1 MPRARWRVLCL
12 LGALGLVACG
22 TPEPPNVVLITLDTT
37 RADHLG
43 CYGYDGD
50 TSPNLDRFAERAVLY
65 ERAYSTSS
73 WTTPSHASIF
83 TGLLPMQHGADV
95 DSDTQRLRPLGETL
109 TTLTELLAEAG
120 YRTAGVVSGPALR
133 RDLGFAQ
140 GFEIYDDIEVAG
152 LHAAIHG
159 KRAKRAAD
167 QAIAHLERFA
177 EEPYYLFVNFYDP
190 HSPYRPPPPYDQG
203 LPPSAPKG
211 VAKPLIALLKAGVPP
226 VPVNDL
232 DAETRAVYAG
242 IVAGYDAEI
251 RYMDH
256 HLGRL
261 LDAVAVSPRS
271 DETLIIITGDHG
283 ESFGEHYYFGH
294 TLHLYEDNVRV
305 PLLVRPPGTSKARR
319 IGEPVQNHRV
329 FSSILAEAGIDMPPK
344 VATRRLDAAGGIVL
358 TELNNSSLILKMFG
372 DSSFVR
378 NLRAIY
384 EPPYKLVEASSG
396 AVELFDLDRDP
407 GELANLASEDPEL
420 VKTLSERMDAFAERH
435 PPLYAEEE
443 EAVLRPDT
451 EEALRALGYIE

>member
-1 MPRARWRVLCL
+1 
-12 LGALGLVACG
+12 VACG

-95 DSDTQRLRPLGETL
+95 ALDTRRLRPLGEAL
-109 TTLTELLAEAG
+109 TTLAELLAEAG

-140 GFEIYDDIEVAG
+140 GFEIYDDIGAAGGVAS
-152 LHAAIHG
+152 IHG

-177 EEPYYLFVNFYDP
+177 EEPYFLFVNFYDP
-190 HSPYRPPPPYDQG
+190 HGPYRPPPPYDRG
-203 LPPSAPKG
+203 LPPTTAEG
-211 VAKPLIALLKAGVPP
+211 LIERLIALLKAGVPP
-226 VPVNDL
+226 VPVERL
-232 DAETRAVYAG
+232 DAETRTAFARV
-242 IVAGYDAEI
+242 VAGYDAEI

-261 LDAVAVSPRS
+261 LDAIAVSPRS

-305 PLLVRPPGTSKARR
+305 PLLVRPPGASQARR
-319 IGEPVQNHRV
+319 IAEPVQNHRV
-329 FSSILAEAGIDMPPK
+329 FASILAEAGIDMPPQL
-344 VATRRLDAAGGIVL
+344 AIRELDAPGGIVL
-358 TELNNSSLILKMFG
+358 TELRSNHLTPRLF
-372 DSSFVR
+372 DDPAF
-378 NLRAIY
+378 LRDLRGIY

-396 AVELFDLDRDP
+396 AVELFDLERDP
-407 GELANLASEDPEL
+407 DELANLASKNPEL
-420 VKTLSERMDAFAERH
+420 VRTLSERMDAFAERH
-435 PPLYAEEE
+435 PPLYAEEA
-443 EAVLRPDT
+443 EAVLQPDT
-451 EEALRALGYIE
+451 EKALRALGYIE